1 MRKLI
6 GVLTALALLAAF
18 GGRAAAGSPLTASGA
33 DVTVY
38 AAGGTQLSNGFF
50 FPGTAIANGNDYIGE
65 PLVVPEGS
73 NLRFFNLDVSAFAGA
88 HKITSFKRVKRAG
101 KKVPLF
107 ASKLV
112 DGPGE
117 DLVIT
122 SHVKPGTYPYFCPIH
137 AGMFGLIEVR

>member
-6 GVLTALALLAAF
+6 GMLVALALVA
-18 GGRAAAGSPLTASGA
+18 PMTGA
-33 DVTVY
+33 DRPASAAIADAEVTVY
-38 AAGGTQLSNGFF
+38 AAGGTQVSNGVF
-50 FPGTAIANGNDYIGE
+50 FPGTALANGDDYVGE
-65 PLVVPEGS
+65 PLIVPEGS

-88 HKITSFKRVKRAG
+88 HKITSFKRVKRGG

-117 DLVIT
+117 DLVVT
-122 SHVKPGTYPYFCPIH
+122 SHVKPGTYPYFCSIH
-137 AGMFGLIEVR
+137 DGMFGLIEVQ